1 MSAAVGMIHLQC
13 NMIGKCGGKI
23 YAVDARQYLHQLA
36 SVALASNDSYSYP
49 QRPCPACAK
58 IDELIA
64 QRNVDFEK
72 GVD

>member
-1 MSAAVGMIHLQC
+1 MSAPVGMIHLQC

-36 SVALASNDSYSYP
+36 NAAIQGNGSYSYP

-58 IDELIA
+58 IDEL
-64 QRNVDFEK
+64 EESE
-72 GVD
+72 